1 MKLSSLSRTLSLKMS
16 CSVQHSYDLENKP
29 DRVQDLIAT
38 FRDIF
43 VGICVT
49 KSRLEQH
56 ATYAELFRSRDQA
69 VILCDNKDFLSS
81 KADYLIHRDEVC
93 DSSSHWPK
101 VDLTSLLC
109 SSLLLMTLSEHD
121 QPMTTVKCMVSGC
134 HSGRLRS
141 RRPRMTIQRN
151 KIHSR

>member
-16 CSVQHSYDLENKP
+16 FSVQHSYDLENKP

-56 ATYAELFRSRDQA
+56 ATYTELIESRDRV
-69 VILCDNKDFLSS
+69 VILCDNKDLLSS
-81 KADYLIHRDEVC
+81 QADYFIHRDDVC
-93 DSSSHWPK
+93 DYVFP
-101 VDLTSLLC
+101 LTQSRVNTHCFAVLC
-109 SSLLLMTLSEHD
+109 
-121 QPMTTVKCMVSGC
+121 
-134 HSGRLRS
+134 
-141 RRPRMTIQRN
+141 
-151 KIHSR
+151 